1 MMRRN
6 ASDDRRL
13 RVLLAQRAVFGLDDS
28 EQRELSSLLKRH
40 PQEDAEAFERVA
52 ADFYLAAQS
61 GPYEPLPAH
70 VAQRIRES
78 WPLQSR

>member
-6 ASDDRRL
+6 AGEDRRL
-13 RVLLAQRAVFGLDDS
+13 AELLAEQALFGLSDS
-28 EQRELSSLLKRH
+28 EQRELFSLLQRH
-40 PQEDAEAFERVA
+40 PEEDAESFDRVA
-52 ADFYLAAQS
+52 ADFYLASQS

-78 WPLQSR
+78 WPLQPH

>member
-6 ASDDRRL
+6 SGDDRL
-13 RVLLAQRAVFGLDDS
+13 TELLVERALFGLDDGA
-28 EQRELSSLLKRH
+28 QRELSSLLDRR
-40 PQEDAEAFERVA
+40 PQVDGESWERAA
-52 ADFYLAAQS
+52 ADFYLASQS

-78 WPLQSR
+78 WPLQSQ